1 MYWDAYL
8 LWPEECPSQ
17 KKKKRNTKTCDL
29 LTDLK
34 GGQAEAGVKNNN
46 RVL

>member
-1 MYWDAYL
+1 MPICYGLKNAT
-8 LWPEECPSQ
+8 PQ
-17 KKKKRNTKTCDL
+17 KKKKINTKTCDL